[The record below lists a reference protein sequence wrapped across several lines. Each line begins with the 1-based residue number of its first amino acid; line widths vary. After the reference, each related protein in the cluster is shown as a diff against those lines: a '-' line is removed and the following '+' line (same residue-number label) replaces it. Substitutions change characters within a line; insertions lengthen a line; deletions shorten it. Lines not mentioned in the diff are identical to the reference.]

1 MKARKHWLKVI
12 AASVLAALTAPVSPL
27 HAEPW
32 PQRGVRLVV
41 PIGAGSSTDV
51 AARIYADRL
60 AARWKQPVVVENR
73 PGADGLIGT
82 TAFVGAHD
90 DHALLFS
97 FASPMSVL
105 PVIHANLP
113 YDPGR
118 DLVPI
123 SLAADTFGTLTAHA
137 SLKVGSLKDLVALAR
152 SQPGKLNYIG
162 QGAFPYLLAGF
173 FKSEHIDVVAVSYR
187 EFNLGIQDHAQGRVH
202 LAMTAMT
209 SQLPLVQSGHINFL
223 VVTNSKRSPM
233 IPDVP
238 TATESGF
245 PELAFEGLTGFFGS
259 RAMSAELTDRI
270 SRDIRAVAVEPVV
283 AERFAAVGQIARGT
297 TPAEFAEMIEAQRA
311 KIATIVQETGMKTSR

>member
-1 MKARKHWLKVI
+1 MRARKLRLDVI
-12 AASVLAALTAPVSPL
+12 AGSLVWLAASASPL
-27 HAEPW
+27 DAEPW
-32 PQRGVRLVV
+32 PQRAIRMIV
-41 PIGAGSSTDV
+41 PVGAGSSTDV

-60 AARWKQPVVVENR
+60 AECWKQPVAVENR

-90 DHALLFS
+90 DHTLLFS

-105 PVIHANLP
+105 PLIHANLP

-123 SLAADTFGTLTAHA
+123 SLASDTFGTLTAHA
-137 SLKVGSLKDLVALAR
+137 SLKVGSLKELVALAR
-152 SQPGKLNYIG
+152 QQPGKLNDFG

-173 FKSEHIDVVAVSYR
+173 FKSQHLDVVPVSYR
-187 EFNLGIQDHAQGRVH
+187 EVNLAMQDHAQGRVH
-202 LAMTAMT
+202 LVLTSMTV
-209 SQLPLVQSGHINFL
+209 QLPLVQSGHINFL

-259 RAMSAELTDRI
+259 RAMSADLVDRI
-270 SRDIRAVAVEPVV
+270 SRDIRAVAKEPAV
-283 AERFAAVGQIARGT
+283 AERFAAVAQVARGT
-297 TPAEFAEMIEAQRA
+297 TPAEFAEMIESQRA
-311 KIATIVQETGMKTSR
+311 KIATIVQETGLRLAR